1 MMPEPRFGV
10 RSQTRKPLVFLQRL
24 AEHDQVKGYEV
35 EGANDFLRASQQEHE
50 SLRRRPSR
58 SQLPTSVPGSS
69 SNNV

>member
-1 MMPEPRFGV
+1 M
-10 RSQTRKPLVFLQRL
+10 LQRL